1 MKQPLVRRGENETG
15 SEHGYGSE
23 HGTGTGVESETGTG
37 SETGSGSNGIGSGRL
52 IESRTVSE
60 TCHAELCWCF

>member
-15 SEHGYGSE
+15 SKHGYGSE
-23 HGTGTGVESETGTG
+23 HGTWSGIESKTGTG
-37 SETGSGSNGIGSGRL
+37 SETGSGRL

>member
-23 HGTGTGVESETGTG
+23 HGTWSGIESETGTG
-37 SETGSGSNGIGSGRL
+37 SETGSGRL